1 MGLKKLI
8 RKYPVRSYFLM
19 TYTISWT
26 GAILVVAPK
35 ITSGLLIPKMDGILM
50 FPVMLMGP
58 VVTGIVL
65 NYVLSGKPGLRN
77 LRFGIAKWRV
87 PFKWYAICVLI
98 PPCLVLLVLL
108 SMQKFISV
116 AYTPNFFLL
125 GILFGIPAGFLEEI
139 GWSGFAF
146 PRLRLK
152 YGFLKA
158 SVILG
163 FLWGIW
169 HLPVIDFLGAA
180 YPHGSALP
188 FFYFGF
194 ILILVGIRIL
204 MAWVYTATKS
214 ILLVQLL
221 HIISTGSLVVLG
233 PFQVTAGQEAS
244 WYLIYGATILTLLLV
259 AYRLLFRFT
268 KKPTAG

>member
-26 GAILVVAPK
+26 GAFLLVAQK
-35 ITSGLLIPKMDGILM
+35 IFRGLPVPKMDGILM
-50 FPVMLMGP
+50 FPVMLLGP
-58 VVTGIVL
+58 ALTGMVL
-65 NYVLSGKPGLRN
+65 NFVLSGKDGLRK

-87 PFKWYAICVLI
+87 PFKWYAVCMLI
-98 PPCLVLLVLL
+98 PPCLILFVLLILR
-108 SMQKFISV
+108 KYISA
-116 AYTPNFFLL
+116 AYTPNFFPL

-139 GWSGFAF
+139 GWTGFAF
-146 PRLRLK
+146 PQLRLK

-158 SVILG
+158 SVMLG
-163 FLWGIW
+163 CFWGIW

-180 YPHGSALP
+180 YPHGSNLP

-214 ILLVQLL
+214 ILLVQFL

-244 WYLIYGATILTLLLV
+244 WYLVYGTTILSVLLV
-259 AYRLLFRFT
+259 AYRLFYRF
-268 KKPTAG
+268 KKEPEG